1 MLAVQKFCIF
11 QLCLSFVEARHCS
24 VLRFRRPYQQDGV
37 FVGSGCRCVL
47 MDVWFGGRLKM
58 FPQHLKSDEDGVS
71 LKDFRRCIAAFSDGL
86 FVGLQSPVGMQ
97 AAEEHVDAD
106 KGEGGD
112 EEADN
117 RPPGQYFSTPADNQ
131 PQVQPCGVV

>member
-1 MLAVQKFCIF
+1 MLQFDRSLSLGSFVLAVQKFCIF

-58 FPQHLKSDEDGVS
+58 FQQYLKSDDDGV
-71 LKDFRRCIAAFSDGL
+71 GL
-86 FVGLQSPVGMQ
+86 
-97 AAEEHVDAD
+97 
-106 KGEGGD
+106 
-112 EEADN
+112 
-117 RPPGQYFSTPADNQ
+117 
-131 PQVQPCGVV
+131 